1 MKRINNILKELELI
15 PYRYEK
21 KGKITIIDTNK
32 GRYCIKK
39 NNSDIYDYLNYRTF
53 NYYPTIITRN
63 HEYEVMEYVEE
74 IEIPDEQKILD
85 LIDLVSLLHLKTTH
99 YITITESDNKKI
111 YDDILGNIQY
121 LRDYYNNMM
130 TNIEAEIYM
139 SPSGYLLAR
148 NITIVF
154 NNLRLCESK
163 LKSWYKSVRE
173 QTKRRVV
180 VLHNNL
186 SLDHFIN
193 KKLISWN
200 KSKIDIPI
208 FDLYKLYKETYNKF
222 EWDEILKKYMDNY
235 PLKEEEL
242 ELFYIL
248 ILLPNKIEFGVS
260 EYTNTLKITK
270 ELEYLVSSTKIS

>member
-74 IEIPDEQKILD
+74 LEIPDEQKILD

-121 LRDYYNNMM
+121 LRDYYNNIM

-163 LKSWYKSVRE
+163 LKSWYKKVRE

-222 EWDEILKKYMDNY
+222 EWDEILKKYMENY

-242 ELFYIL
+242 ELFNIL
-248 ILLPNKIEFGVS
+248 ILLPNKIEFGTS
-260 EYTNTLKITK
+260 EYTNTLKVTK
-270 ELEYLVSSTKIS
+270 ELEYLVRSTKIS